1 MNSSMGG
8 ANGSS
13 DGDFHN
19 SMMGNHPS
27 YQRLSLTQKAALER
41 FMIDYPHPTERQR
54 HQLAAEI
61 GLEPKQ
67 IKFWVQNKR
76 MQIKNQNERADNK
89 ALRIENS
96 RIQNENQ
103 LIRDTMINIL
113 CPACRGLACR
123 EEEHAQFNQR
133 MRLENERLRAQ
144 CARVSGLLQRYLEK
158 QISQQE
164 LQALLNATM
173 GSSSQAPMVGSSVN
187 QVVPELP
194 NNNVNFGP
202 QIMHQEMLL
211 PNQMMSSNT
220 ADMEN
225 RMMVEVGNAA
235 MDELVKLMHINE
247 PIWINSSLGNGK
259 LILNREDY
267 EKTFLRARHFNV
279 PTVHVESSK
288 SSTVVNMGPMK
299 LIDMFL
305 DSEKW
310 ANLFPTIVTKAEI
323 VHVVQP
329 GLLYNRSGALQLMYE
344 KMHTLSHLVP
354 SREFCFLR
362 YCQQVGVDEWVICD
376 VSYDI
381 FGDNNNPI
389 SGCWRHPSGCMIQD
403 MHNGC
408 SMVTW
413 IEHVEVDDR
422 TQTHL
427 LYKDLVSSSFAYGS
441 ERWIVELRRMCER
454 FSLYCIERI
463 PNQEVGGVINSMKG
477 RRCIMNISQRM
488 VKIFCENLTIP
499 YNLDMQNITGEENSE
514 VKISIRKC
522 TELGQPHG
530 MVVVAITSL
539 WVPLPYQQ
547 VFEFLT
553 DDNKRHQWDVL
564 SDSTPVQRI
573 VQISNGTHPSNYTS
587 IIQQPF
593 APTENNMLILQESF
607 TDPTGS
613 YVVYAPV
620 DVASLDMALNDEEST
635 MVAILPSGFV
645 ITGDGKSNTGFGG
658 MNNTG
663 VEGSRGGAEGSLL
676 TVALQIL
683 VCSLSDIARLD
694 MRSVSKVNTILT
706 SIVANVKNALS
717 INNAE

>member
-1 MNSSMGG
+1 
-8 ANGSS
+8 
-13 DGDFHN
+13 
-19 SMMGNHPS
+19 
-27 YQRLSLTQKAALER
+27 
-41 FMIDYPHPTERQR
+41 MIDYPHPTERQR

-103 LIRDTMINIL
+103 LIRETMMNIL
-113 CPACRGLACR
+113 CPVCRGLACR

-133 MRLENERLRAQ
+133 MRLENERLRDQ
-144 CARVSGLLQRYLEK
+144 CARVSALLQRYLEK
-158 QISQQE
+158 QISQHE

-173 GSSSQAPMVGSSVN
+173 GSSSQAPMVGSSIN
-187 QVVPELP
+187 QGVAELP

-202 QIMHQEMLL
+202 QNLHQEMLL

-235 MDELVKLMHINE
+235 MDELVKLMHMNE
-247 PIWINSSLGNGK
+247 PIWINSSLGDGK
-259 LILNREDY
+259 LILSREDY
-267 EKTFLRARHFNV
+267 EKTFLRTRHFNV
-279 PTVHVESSK
+279 PNVHVESSK
-288 SSTVVNMGPMK
+288 SSTVVNMSPMK

-305 DSEKW
+305 DSDKW

-381 FGDNNNPI
+381 FGNNNNPI

-408 SMVTW
+408 STVTW

-422 TQTHL
+422 SQTHA
-427 LYKDLVSSSFAYGS
+427 LYNDLVCSSVAYGA
-441 ERWIVELRRMCER
+441 EKWIVELRRMCER
-454 FSLYCIERI
+454 FSLYSIEGI
-463 PNQEVGGVINSMKG
+463 PDQEEVGGVINTMKG
-477 RRCIMNISQRM
+477 KRSVMNISERM

-530 MVVVAITSL
+530 MVVVAITSF
-539 WVPLPYQQ
+539 WIPLPYQQ

-564 SDSTPVQRI
+564 SDGTPVQRV
-573 VQISNGTHPSNYTS
+573 VQISNGSHPSNYTS
-587 IIQQPF
+587 IIQPF
-593 APTENNMLILQESF
+593 APSENNMLILQESF

-613 YVVYAPV
+613 YVVFAPV
-620 DVASLDMALNDEEST
+620 DVTALEAALNDEEST
-635 MVAILPSGFV
+635 MISVLPSGFV
-645 ITGDGKSNTGFGG
+645 ISGDGKSNTASGT
-658 MNNTG
+658 MNNTDA
-663 VEGSRGGAEGSLL
+663 ETSRRGAEGSLL
-676 TVALQIL
+676 TVALQVL
-683 VCSLSDIARLD
+683 VCSLSEIAGLD
-694 MRSVSKVNTILT
+694 MRSVTKVNTILA
-706 SIVANVKNALS
+706 SVASNVKNALN